1 MDAPTAPAR
10 APAIPTTFVVTLIP
24 AAAALSIAASYVAV
38 ALGLPIY
45 LDAIGTCV
53 IAIVLGPW
61 WGALTGVLT
70 NVGGAFFF
78 GPSNIPFALANVLAA
93 LIWGYGVRTFRMGA
107 QPGDVLRAVR
117 DRRDRD
123 AAPPAASSRCSCSA
137 GRPATRRTSSRPR
150 CSPPARRSSNAVF
163 TSSILTSVAD
173 KVISGFVAIAII
185 GALPP
190 RYTDG
195 LPLPAEVGTR
205 TLLVATVGTV
215 AGHRDPARVPAWPSP
230 RRPPPDRRRA
240 SMAGAGRLDRRG

>member
-1 MDAPTAPAR
+1 MTASTLRTPG
-10 APAIPTTFVVTLIP
+10 PAIPTTFIVTLIP
-24 AAAALSIAASYVAV
+24 AAAALSIVASYVAV

-93 LIWGYGVRTFRMGA
+93 LIWGYGVRTFGMGRNPVTYFA
-107 QPGDVLRAVR
+107 LCVIVGIATGAAGAVIALFVYGGATGHPSDVVT
-117 DRRDRD
+117 
-123 AAPPAASSRCSCSA
+123 AALVAAGGA
-137 GRPATRRTSSRPR
+137 LV
-150 CSPPARRSSNAVF
+150 NAVF

-173 KVISGFVAIAII
+173 KVISGFVAVAII

-190 RYTDG
+190 RYAHG

-205 TLLVATVGTV
+205 TLLVATLGTV
-215 AGHRDPARVPAWPSP
+215 AGIAILLVYLLVLA
-230 RRPPPDRRRA
+230 PPPA
-240 SMAGAGRLDRRG
+240 A

>member
-1 MDAPTAPAR
+1 MTAPTLR
-10 APAIPTTFVVTLIP
+10 AQGPAIPTTFIVTLIP
-24 AAAALSIAASYVAV
+24 AAAALSIVASYVAV

-93 LIWGYGVRTFRMGA
+93 LIWGYGVRTFGMGRNPVTYFA
-107 QPGDVLRAVR
+107 LCVIVGIATGAAGAVIALFVYGGATGHPSDVVT
-117 DRRDRD
+117 
-123 AAPPAASSRCSCSA
+123 AALVAAGGA
-137 GRPATRRTSSRPR
+137 LV
-150 CSPPARRSSNAVF
+150 NAVF

-173 KVISGFVAIAII
+173 KVISGFVAVAII

-190 RYTDG
+190 RYTHG

-205 TLLVATVGTV
+205 TLLVATLGTV
-215 AGHRDPARVPAWPSP
+215 AGIAILLVYLLVLA
-230 RRPPPDRRRA
+230 PPPA
-240 SMAGAGRLDRRG
+240 T